1 MKRKRDWFSEAER
14 AKKARLEEMSPETRL
29 IHKNM
34 EKLVLQLIDEGGSAE
49 FHKLPSR
56 EENPHYYKKIKYPY
70 DLSKIRFKLEDGDYE
85 DFDALDEDFNLMI
98 DNCLQY
104 NEPGSDISKLAIGL
118 RSNYMKRKKKLNLKT
133 NHESA
138 VEAIAERKKL
148 MLLCQND
155 RKNKNL
161 RVFLKKLKKKRIE
174 KYINVKKKHERYV
187 RMYMILILRILIKN

>member
-85 DFDALDEDFNLMI
+85 DFDALDEDINLMI
-98 DNCLQY
+98 DNCLEY

-118 RSNYMKRKKKLNLKT
+118 RSTYMKRRKKLNLKT
-133 NHESA
+133 SHESA
-138 VEAIAERKKL
+138 VEVIAERKKL
-148 MLLCQND
+148 TLLCLND
-155 RKNKNL
+155 RKTKNL
-161 RVFLKKLKKKRIE
+161 RISLKKLKKKKIE
-174 KYINVKKKHERYV
+174 KYVNGKKKKHER
-187 RMYMILILRILIKN
+187 

>member
-34 EKLVLQLIDEGGSAE
+34 EKLVLQLIDEEGSAE

-85 DFDALDEDFNLMI
+85 DFDALDEDINLMI
-98 DNCLQY
+98 DNCLEY

-118 RSNYMKRKKKLNLKT
+118 RSTYMKRRKKLNLKT
-133 NHESA
+133 SHESA
-138 VEAIAERKKL
+138 VEVIAERKKL
-148 MLLCQND
+148 TLLCLND

-161 RVFLKKLKKKRIE
+161 KISLKKLKKKRIE
-174 KYINVKKKHERYV
+174 KYVNGKKKKHER
-187 RMYMILILRILIKN
+187 